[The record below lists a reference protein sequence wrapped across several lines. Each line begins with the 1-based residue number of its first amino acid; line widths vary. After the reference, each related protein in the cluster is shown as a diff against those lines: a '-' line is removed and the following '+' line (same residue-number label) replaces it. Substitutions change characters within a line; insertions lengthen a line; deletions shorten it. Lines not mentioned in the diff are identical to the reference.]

1 MYHRNTPSALVAKNA
16 YKFIPFSCPLFCV
29 IEPLKIL
36 FLFGSPKSNSSAES
50 RSCSKFVDV
59 LRVVAENSVLASSF
73 PAVIWAC
80 LASLFPSFAF
90 FILSFSKSI
99 LFFVSWIFGFGLFCF
114 MGFND
119 TAMRGHLRFWELAT
133 ESNCKSLHQKLAP
146 FLMLLPLFLAGEE
159 LKRSETNFERRN
171 YIQAMAKNPGA
182 IEEIETVNLNYLL
195 LFLRQFCQ
203 SRLHCLTNWL
213 HNNWPGVIIL
223 LFTHYACL
231 LVNIK
236 VDYIKFRH
244 IADKTSFKSQWTMV
258 ICNAAHKE
266 VMVNMFW
273 QKVCS
278 SCTPLRDSSPSQYR
292 FITRNIF

>member
-1 MYHRNTPSALVAKNA
+1 MFLGLWPKTAYWQVLSLLWFELAWLPSSLLL
-16 YKFIPFSCPLFCV
+16 PSSSSPSLSQFC
-29 IEPLKIL
+29 
-36 FLFGSPKSNSSAES
+36 FLFPG
-50 RSCSKFVDV
+50 F
-59 LRVVAENSVLASSF
+59 SVLVCF
-73 PAVIWAC
+73 VLWDLMTLQGGIIYVFENWQP
-80 LASLFPSFAF
+80 SLTAN
-90 FILSFSKSI
+90 LCTKS
-99 LFFVSWIFGFGLFCF
+99 C
-114 MGFND
+114 
-119 TAMRGHLRFWELAT
+119 
-133 ESNCKSLHQKLAP
+133 AP

-223 LFTHYACL
+223 LFTHYARL

-244 IADKTSFKSQWTMV
+244 VAEKTSFKSQWTMV